1 MELFDETF
9 WYKQSFTVNIGIVI
23 LEQPKIENKIPK
35 VLQQLTGLV
44 KRVLENKK
52 FTFIFEREDAITVN
66 SICPF

>member
-1 MELFDETF
+1 MELFDATF
-9 WYKQSFTVNIGIVI
+9 WYKRSFTVNIAIVI

-35 VLQQLTGLV
+35 VLQQLIGLV

-52 FTFIFEREDAITVN
+52 FTFIFGGEDAITVN